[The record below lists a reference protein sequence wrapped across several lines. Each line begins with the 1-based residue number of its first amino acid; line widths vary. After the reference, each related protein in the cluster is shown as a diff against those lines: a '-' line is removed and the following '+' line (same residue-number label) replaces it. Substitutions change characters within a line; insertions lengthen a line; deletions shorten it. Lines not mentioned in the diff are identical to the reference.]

1 MEKKPFVTLEQ
12 LKEIEKTYPTPFHIY
27 DEKGFMENARKVNE
41 AFSWNKGF
49 REYFAVKA
57 EPNPFIIKKLK
68 EAGCGVDC
76 SSYTELMIAD
86 KLGFRNDEIMFSSN
100 DTPAEEFLLAKKLGA
115 TINIDAYNHIEF
127 LSTLAGFEFPET
139 MSLRYN
145 PGGVF
150 TMGTKIMDNPEESKF
165 GMTKAQLIQ
174 GIRDLQKLGVKK
186 FGMHSFL
193 DSNTVTNEYYPKLAQ
208 QLFELAL
215 EIREKTG
222 VSLDFINLSGGI
234 GVNYRPDEAPND
246 IAVIGEGVHRV
257 YDEVLTANGLGE
269 VKIYTELGRF
279 MLAPHGLLV
288 TRVLHRKQTYR
299 TYIGVDASAV
309 NLMRPAFYDAYHHI
323 TVIGKEEDKVKEIVD
338 VTGSLCE
345 NNDKFARQR
354 ELPVIDEGDLLVI
367 HDTGAHGF
375 SMGYQ
380 YNAKLRSSELLLQQ
394 DGSTRMIRRAER
406 PEDYFAT
413 LDGFEFEILPGIS
426 W

>member
-1 MEKKPFVTLEQ
+1 MKVPFITKDQ
-12 LKEIEKTYPTPFHIY
+12 LDKITAEFPTPFHLY
-27 DEKGFMENARKVNE
+27 DEHGIREKARALNT

-49 REYFAVKA
+49 KEFFAVKA
-57 EPNPFIIKKLK
+57 TPTPAILK
-68 EAGCGVDC
+68 ILQEEGCGADC
-76 SSYTELMIAD
+76 ASYVELILAN
-86 KLGFRNDEIMFSSN
+86 KCGFDNSEIMFSSN

-174 GIRDLQKLGVKK
+174 GIKDLQKLGVKK

-193 DSNTVTNEYYPKLAQ
+193 ASNTVTNEYYPKLAQ

-380 YNAKLRSSELLLQQ
+380 YNAKLRSAELLLQK

-413 LDGFEFEILPGIS
+413 LVGFEFEI
-426 W
+426 

>member
-1 MEKKPFVTLEQ
+1 MKVPFITKNQ
-12 LKEIEKTYPTPFHIY
+12 LDKITAEFPTPFHLY
-27 DEKGFMENARKVNE
+27 DEHGIREKARALNT

-49 REYFAVKA
+49 KEFFAVKA
-57 EPNPFIIKKLK
+57 TPTSAILK
-68 EAGCGVDC
+68 ILQEEGCGADC
-76 SSYTELMIAD
+76 ASYVELILANKCGFD
-86 KLGFRNDEIMFSSN
+86 KSEIMFSSN

-193 DSNTVTNEYYPKLAQ
+193 ASNTVTNEYYPKLAQ

>member
-1 MEKKPFVTLEQ
+1 MKVPFITKNQ
-12 LKEIEKTYPTPFHIY
+12 LDKITAEFPTPFHLY
-27 DEKGFMENARKVNE
+27 DEHGIREKARALNT

-49 REYFAVKA
+49 KEFFAVKA
-57 EPNPFIIKKLK
+57 TPTPAILK
-68 EAGCGVDC
+68 ILQEEGCGADC
-76 SSYTELMIAD
+76 ASYVELILAN
-86 KLGFRNDEIMFSSN
+86 KCGFDNSEIMFSSN

-150 TMGTKIMDNPEESKF
+150 TMGIKIMDNPEESKF

-174 GIRDLQKLGVKK
+174 GIKDLQKLGVKK

-193 DSNTVTNEYYPKLAQ
+193 ASNTVTNEYYPKLAQ

-380 YNAKLRSSELLLQQ
+380 YNAKLRSAELLLQQ

>member
-1 MEKKPFVTLEQ
+1 MKVPFITKDQ
-12 LKEIEKTYPTPFHIY
+12 LDKITAEFPTPFHLY
-27 DEKGFMENARKVNE
+27 DEHGIREKARALNT

-49 REYFAVKA
+49 KEFFAVKA
-57 EPNPFIIKKLK
+57 TPTPAILK
-68 EAGCGVDC
+68 ILQEEGCGADC
-76 SSYTELMIAD
+76 ASYVELILAN
-86 KLGFRNDEIMFSSN
+86 KCGFDNSEIMFSSN

-193 DSNTVTNEYYPKLAQ
+193 ASNTVTNEYYPKLAQ

-380 YNAKLRSSELLLQQ
+380 YNAKLRSAELLLQK

-413 LDGFEFEILPGIS
+413 LDGFEFEI
-426 W
+426 

>member
-1 MEKKPFVTLEQ
+1 MKVPFITKDQLEKITAEF
-12 LKEIEKTYPTPFHIY
+12 PTPFHLY
-27 DEKGFMENARKVNE
+27 DECGIREKARALNT

-49 REYFAVKA
+49 KEFFAVKA
-57 EPNPFIIKKLK
+57 TPTPAILK
-68 EAGCGVDC
+68 TLQEEGCGDDC
-76 SSYTELMIAD
+76 ASYVELILAN
-86 KLGFRNDEIMFSSN
+86 KCGFDNSEIMFSSN

-165 GMTKAQLIQ
+165 GMSKAQLIQ
-174 GIRDLQKLGVKK
+174 GIKDLQKLGVKK

-193 DSNTVTNEYYPKLAQ
+193 ASNTVTNEYYPKLAQ

-234 GVNYRPDEAPND
+234 GVNYRPDESPND

-345 NNDKFARQR
+345 NNDKFAKQR

-380 YNAKLRSSELLLQQ
+380 YNAKLRSAELLLQQ
-394 DGSTRMIRRAER
+394 DGSARMIRRAER

-413 LDGFEFEILPGIS
+413 LDGFEFEI
-426 W
+426 

>member
-1 MEKKPFVTLEQ
+1 MKVPFITKNQ
-12 LKEIEKTYPTPFHIY
+12 LDKITAEFPTPFHLY
-27 DEKGFMENARKVNE
+27 DEHGIREKARALNT

-49 REYFAVKA
+49 KEFFAVKA
-57 EPNPFIIKKLK
+57 TPTPAILK
-68 EAGCGVDC
+68 ILQEEGCGADC
-76 SSYTELMIAD
+76 ASYVELILANKCGFD
-86 KLGFRNDEIMFSSN
+86 KSEIMFSSN

-193 DSNTVTNEYYPKLAQ
+193 ASNTVTNEYYPKLAQ

-380 YNAKLRSSELLLQQ
+380 YNAKLRSAELLLQQ
-394 DGSTRMIRRAER
+394 DGSTCMIRRAER

>member
-1 MEKKPFVTLEQ
+1 MKVPFITKDQLEKITAEF
-12 LKEIEKTYPTPFHIY
+12 PTPFHLY
-27 DEKGFMENARKVNE
+27 DECGIREKARALNT

-49 REYFAVKA
+49 KEFFAVKA
-57 EPNPFIIKKLK
+57 TPTPAILK
-68 EAGCGVDC
+68 ILQEEGCGADC
-76 SSYTELMIAD
+76 ASYVELILAN
-86 KLGFRNDEIMFSSN
+86 KCGFDNSEIMFSSN

-165 GMTKAQLIQ
+165 GMSKAQLIQ
-174 GIRDLQKLGVKK
+174 GIKDLQKLGVKK

-193 DSNTVTNEYYPKLAQ
+193 ASNTVTNEYYPKLAQ

-246 IAVIGEGVHRV
+246 IAAIGEGVHRV

-380 YNAKLRSSELLLQQ
+380 YNAKLRSAELLLQQ
-394 DGSTRMIRRAER
+394 DGSARMIRRAER

-413 LDGFEFEILPGIS
+413 LDGFEFEI
-426 W
+426 

>member
-1 MEKKPFVTLEQ
+1 MKVPFITKNQ
-12 LKEIEKTYPTPFHIY
+12 LDKITAEFPTPFHLY
-27 DEKGFMENARKVNE
+27 DEHGIREKARALNT

-49 REYFAVKA
+49 KEFFAVKA
-57 EPNPFIIKKLK
+57 TPTPAILK
-68 EAGCGVDC
+68 ILQEEGCGADC
-76 SSYTELMIAD
+76 ASYVELILANKCGFD
-86 KLGFRNDEIMFSSN
+86 KSEIMFSSN

-193 DSNTVTNEYYPKLAQ
+193 ASNTVTNEYYPKLAQ

-375 SMGYQ
+375 STGYQ

>member
-1 MEKKPFVTLEQ
+1 MKVPFITKNQ
-12 LKEIEKTYPTPFHIY
+12 LDKITAEFPTPFHLY
-27 DEKGFMENARKVNE
+27 DEHGIREKARALNT

-49 REYFAVKA
+49 KEFFAVKA
-57 EPNPFIIKKLK
+57 TPTPAILK
-68 EAGCGVDC
+68 ILQEEGCGADC
-76 SSYTELMIAD
+76 ASYVELILANKCGFD
-86 KLGFRNDEIMFSSN
+86 KSEIMFSSN

-145 PGGVF
+145 PGGGF

-193 DSNTVTNEYYPKLAQ
+193 ASNTVTNEYYPKLAQ

-215 EIREKTG
+215 KIREKTG

>member
-1 MEKKPFVTLEQ
+1 MKVPFITKNQ
-12 LKEIEKTYPTPFHIY
+12 LDKITAEFPTPFHLY
-27 DEKGFMENARKVNE
+27 DEHGIREKASALNT

-49 REYFAVKA
+49 KEFFAVKA
-57 EPNPFIIKKLK
+57 TPTPAILK
-68 EAGCGVDC
+68 ILQEEGCGADC
-76 SSYTELMIAD
+76 ASYVELILANKCGFD
-86 KLGFRNDEIMFSSN
+86 KSEIMFSSN

-193 DSNTVTNEYYPKLAQ
+193 ASNTVTNEYYPKLAQ

>member
-1 MEKKPFVTLEQ
+1 MKVPFITKDQ
-12 LKEIEKTYPTPFHIY
+12 LDKITAEFPTPFHLY
-27 DEKGFMENARKVNE
+27 DEHGIREKARALNT

-49 REYFAVKA
+49 KEFFAVKA
-57 EPNPFIIKKLK
+57 TPTPAILK
-68 EAGCGVDC
+68 ILQEEGCGADC
-76 SSYTELMIAD
+76 ASYVELILAN
-86 KLGFRNDEIMFSSN
+86 KCGFDNSEIMFSSN

-193 DSNTVTNEYYPKLAQ
+193 ASNTVTNEYYPKLAQ

-380 YNAKLRSSELLLQQ
+380 YNAKLRSAELLLQK

>member
-1 MEKKPFVTLEQ
+1 MKVPFITKNQ
-12 LKEIEKTYPTPFHIY
+12 LDKITAEFPTPFHLY
-27 DEKGFMENARKVNE
+27 DEHGIREKARALNT

-49 REYFAVKA
+49 KEFFAVKA
-57 EPNPFIIKKLK
+57 TPTPAILK
-68 EAGCGVDC
+68 ILQEEGCGADC
-76 SSYTELMIAD
+76 ASYVELILANKCGFD
-86 KLGFRNDEIMFSSN
+86 KSEIMFSSN

-193 DSNTVTNEYYPKLAQ
+193 ASNTVTNEYYPKLAQ

-309 NLMRPAFYDAYHHI
+309 NLMRPAFYDAYHQI

-413 LDGFEFEILPGIS
+413 LDGFEFEI
-426 W
+426 

>member
-1 MEKKPFVTLEQ
+1 MKVPFITKNQ
-12 LKEIEKTYPTPFHIY
+12 LDKITAEFPTPFHLY
-27 DEKGFMENARKVNE
+27 DEHGIREKARALNT

-49 REYFAVKA
+49 KEFFAVKA
-57 EPNPFIIKKLK
+57 TPTPAILK
-68 EAGCGVDC
+68 ILQEEGCGADC
-76 SSYTELMIAD
+76 ASYVELILANKCGFD
-86 KLGFRNDEIMFSSN
+86 KSEIMFSSN

-193 DSNTVTNEYYPKLAQ
+193 ASNTVTNEYYPKLAQ

-309 NLMRPAFYDAYHHI
+309 NLMRPAFYDAYHQI

>member
-1 MEKKPFVTLEQ
+1 MKVPFITKNQ
-12 LKEIEKTYPTPFHIY
+12 LDKITAEFPTPFHLY
-27 DEKGFMENARKVNE
+27 DEHGIREKARALNT

-49 REYFAVKA
+49 KEFFAVKA
-57 EPNPFIIKKLK
+57 TPTPAILK
-68 EAGCGVDC
+68 ILQEEGCGADC
-76 SSYTELMIAD
+76 ASYVELILAN
-86 KLGFRNDEIMFSSN
+86 KCGFDNSEIMFSSN

-174 GIRDLQKLGVKK
+174 GIKDLQKLGVKK

-193 DSNTVTNEYYPKLAQ
+193 ASNTVTNEYYPKLAQ

-234 GVNYRPDEAPND
+234 GVNYRPDEAPNN

-380 YNAKLRSSELLLQQ
+380 YNAKLRSAELLLQK

-413 LDGFEFEILPGIS
+413 LDGFEFEI
-426 W
+426 

>member
-1 MEKKPFVTLEQ
+1 MKVPFITKDQ
-12 LKEIEKTYPTPFHIY
+12 LDKITAEFPTPFHLY
-27 DEKGFMENARKVNE
+27 DEHGIREKARALNT

-49 REYFAVKA
+49 KEFFAVKA
-57 EPNPFIIKKLK
+57 TPTPAILK
-68 EAGCGVDC
+68 ILQEEGCGADC
-76 SSYTELMIAD
+76 ASYVELILAN
-86 KLGFRNDEIMFSSN
+86 KCGFDNSEIMFSSN

-174 GIRDLQKLGVKK
+174 GIKDLQKLGVKK

-193 DSNTVTNEYYPKLAQ
+193 ASNTVTNEYYPKLAQ

-323 TVIGKEEDKVKEIVD
+323 TAIGKEEDKVKEIVD

>member
-1 MEKKPFVTLEQ
+1 MKVPFITKDQ
-12 LKEIEKTYPTPFHIY
+12 LDKITAEFPTPFHLY
-27 DEKGFMENARKVNE
+27 DEHGIREKARALNT

-49 REYFAVKA
+49 KEFFAVKA
-57 EPNPFIIKKLK
+57 TPTPTILK
-68 EAGCGVDC
+68 ILQEEGCGADC
-76 SSYTELMIAD
+76 ASYVELMLAN
-86 KLGFRNDEIMFSSN
+86 KCGFDNSEIMFSSN

-174 GIRDLQKLGVKK
+174 GIKDLQKLGVKK

-193 DSNTVTNEYYPKLAQ
+193 ASNTVTNEYYPKLAQ
-208 QLFELAL
+208 LLFELAL

-309 NLMRPAFYDAYHHI
+309 NLMRPAFYYAYHHI

-413 LDGFEFEILPGIS
+413 LDGFEFEI
-426 W
+426 

>member
-1 MEKKPFVTLEQ
+1 MKVPFITKDQLETITA
-12 LKEIEKTYPTPFHIY
+12 EFPTPFHLY
-27 DEKGFMENARKVNE
+27 DECGIREKARALNT

-49 REYFAVKA
+49 KEFFAVKA
-57 EPNPFIIKKLK
+57 TPTPAILK
-68 EAGCGVDC
+68 ILQEEGCGADC
-76 SSYTELMIAD
+76 ASYVELILAN
-86 KLGFRNDEIMFSSN
+86 KCGFDNSEIMFSSN

-193 DSNTVTNEYYPKLAQ
+193 ASNTVTNEYYPKLAQ

-380 YNAKLRSSELLLQQ
+380 YNAKLRSAELLLQQ

-413 LDGFEFEILPGIS
+413 LDGFEFEI
-426 W
+426 

>member
-1 MEKKPFVTLEQ
+1 MKVPFITKNQ
-12 LKEIEKTYPTPFHIY
+12 LDKITAEFPTPFHLY
-27 DEKGFMENARKVNE
+27 DEHGIREKARALNT

-49 REYFAVKA
+49 KEFFAVKA
-57 EPNPFIIKKLK
+57 TPTPAILK
-68 EAGCGVDC
+68 ILQEEGCGADC
-76 SSYTELMIAD
+76 ASYVELILANKCGFD
-86 KLGFRNDEIMFSSN
+86 KSEIMFSSN

-193 DSNTVTNEYYPKLAQ
+193 ASNTVTNEYYPKLAQ

-215 EIREKTG
+215 KIREKTG

-323 TVIGKEEDKVKEIVD
+323 TVIGKEEDKLKEIVD

>member
-1 MEKKPFVTLEQ
+1 MKVPFITKNQ
-12 LKEIEKTYPTPFHIY
+12 LDKITAEFPTPFHLY
-27 DEKGFMENARKVNE
+27 DEHGIREKARALNT

-49 REYFAVKA
+49 KEFFAVKA
-57 EPNPFIIKKLK
+57 TPTPAILK
-68 EAGCGVDC
+68 ILQEEGCGADC
-76 SSYTELMIAD
+76 ASYVELILANKCGFD
-86 KLGFRNDEIMFSSN
+86 KSEIMFSSN

-193 DSNTVTNEYYPKLAQ
+193 ASNTVTNEYYPKLAQ

-323 TVIGKEEDKVKEIVD
+323 TVIVKEEDKVKEIVD

>member
-1 MEKKPFVTLEQ
+1 MKVPFITKNQ
-12 LKEIEKTYPTPFHIY
+12 LDKITAEFPTPFHLY
-27 DEKGFMENARKVNE
+27 DEHGIREKARALNT

-49 REYFAVKA
+49 KEFFAVKA
-57 EPNPFIIKKLK
+57 TPTPAILK
-68 EAGCGVDC
+68 ILQEEGCGADC
-76 SSYTELMIAD
+76 ASYVELILAN
-86 KLGFRNDEIMFSSN
+86 KCGFDNSEIMFSSN

-174 GIRDLQKLGVKK
+174 GIKDLQKLGVKK

-193 DSNTVTNEYYPKLAQ
+193 ASNTVTNEYYPKLAQ

-380 YNAKLRSSELLLQQ
+380 YNAKLRSAELLLQQ

-413 LDGFEFEILPGIS
+413 LDGFEFEI
-426 W
+426 

>member
-1 MEKKPFVTLEQ
+1 MKVPFITKDQ
-12 LKEIEKTYPTPFHIY
+12 LDKITAEFPTPFHLY
-27 DEKGFMENARKVNE
+27 DEHGIREKARALNT

-49 REYFAVKA
+49 KEFFAVKA
-57 EPNPFIIKKLK
+57 TPTPAILK
-68 EAGCGVDC
+68 ILQEEGCGADC
-76 SSYTELMIAD
+76 ASYVELILAN
-86 KLGFRNDEIMFSSN
+86 KCGFDNSEIMFSSN

-174 GIRDLQKLGVKK
+174 GIKDLQKLGVKK

-193 DSNTVTNEYYPKLAQ
+193 ASNTVTNEYYPKLAQ

-222 VSLDFINLSGGI
+222 ISLDFINLSGGI

-323 TVIGKEEDKVKEIVD
+323 TAIGKEEDKVKEIVD

-380 YNAKLRSSELLLQQ
+380 YNAKLRSAELLLQQ

-413 LDGFEFEILPGIS
+413 LDGFEFEI
-426 W
+426 

>member
-1 MEKKPFVTLEQ
+1 MKVPFINKDQLEKITAEF
-12 LKEIEKTYPTPFHIY
+12 PTPFHLY
-27 DEKGFMENARKVNE
+27 DECGIREKARALNT

-49 REYFAVKA
+49 KEFFAVKA
-57 EPNPFIIKKLK
+57 TPTPAILK
-68 EAGCGVDC
+68 ILQEEGCGADC
-76 SSYTELMIAD
+76 ASYVELILANKCGFD
-86 KLGFRNDEIMFSSN
+86 KSEIMFSSN

-165 GMTKAQLIQ
+165 GMSKAQLIQ
-174 GIRDLQKLGVKK
+174 GIKDLQKLGVKK

-193 DSNTVTNEYYPKLAQ
+193 ASNTVTNEYYPKLAQ

-222 VSLDFINLSGGI
+222 VTLDFINLSGGI

-345 NNDKFARQR
+345 NNDKFAKQR

-380 YNAKLRSSELLLQQ
+380 YNAKLRSAELLLQQ

-413 LDGFEFEILPGIS
+413 LDGFEFEI
-426 W
+426 

>member
-1 MEKKPFVTLEQ
+1 MKVPFITKNQ
-12 LKEIEKTYPTPFHIY
+12 LDKITAEFPTPFHLY
-27 DEKGFMENARKVNE
+27 DEQGIREKARALNT

-49 REYFAVKA
+49 KEFFAVKA
-57 EPNPFIIKKLK
+57 TPTPAILK
-68 EAGCGVDC
+68 ILQEEGCGADC
-76 SSYTELMIAD
+76 ASYVELILANKCGFD
-86 KLGFRNDEIMFSSN
+86 KSEIMFSSN

-193 DSNTVTNEYYPKLAQ
+193 ASNTVTNEYYPKLAQ

>member
-1 MEKKPFVTLEQ
+1 MKVPFITKDQ
-12 LKEIEKTYPTPFHIY
+12 LDKITAEFPTPFHLY
-27 DEKGFMENARKVNE
+27 DEHGIREKARALNT

-49 REYFAVKA
+49 KEFFAVKA
-57 EPNPFIIKKLK
+57 TPTPAILK
-68 EAGCGVDC
+68 ILQEEGCGADC
-76 SSYTELMIAD
+76 ASYVELILAN
-86 KLGFRNDEIMFSSN
+86 KCGFDNSEIMFSSN

-174 GIRDLQKLGVKK
+174 GIKDLQKLGVKK

-193 DSNTVTNEYYPKLAQ
+193 ASNTVTNEYYPKLAQ

>member
-1 MEKKPFVTLEQ
+1 MKVPFITKDQ
-12 LKEIEKTYPTPFHIY
+12 LDKITAEFPTPFHLY
-27 DEKGFMENARKVNE
+27 DEHGIREKARALNT

-49 REYFAVKA
+49 KEFFAVKA
-57 EPNPFIIKKLK
+57 TPTPAILK
-68 EAGCGVDC
+68 ILQEEGCGADC
-76 SSYTELMIAD
+76 ASYVELILANKCGFD
-86 KLGFRNDEIMFSSN
+86 KSEIMFSSN

-193 DSNTVTNEYYPKLAQ
+193 ASNTVTNEYYPKLAQ
-208 QLFELAL
+208 LLFELAL

-380 YNAKLRSSELLLQQ
+380 YNAKLRSAELLLQK

-413 LDGFEFEILPGIS
+413 LDGFEFEI
-426 W
+426 

>member
-1 MEKKPFVTLEQ
+1 MKVPFITKDQ
-12 LKEIEKTYPTPFHIY
+12 LDKITAEFPTPFHLY
-27 DEKGFMENARKVNE
+27 DEHGIREKARALNT

-49 REYFAVKA
+49 KEFFAVKA
-57 EPNPFIIKKLK
+57 TPTPAILK
-68 EAGCGVDC
+68 ILQEEGCGADC
-76 SSYTELMIAD
+76 ASYVELILANKCGFD
-86 KLGFRNDEIMFSSN
+86 KSEIMFSSN

-193 DSNTVTNEYYPKLAQ
+193 ASNTVTNEYYPKLAQ

-380 YNAKLRSSELLLQQ
+380 YNAKLRSAELLLQK

-413 LDGFEFEILPGIS
+413 LDGFEFEI
-426 W
+426 

>member
-1 MEKKPFVTLEQ
+1 MKVPFITKDQLEKITAEF
-12 LKEIEKTYPTPFHIY
+12 PTPFHLY
-27 DEKGFMENARKVNE
+27 DECGIREKARALNT

-49 REYFAVKA
+49 KEFFAVKA
-57 EPNPFIIKKLK
+57 TPTPAILK
-68 EAGCGVDC
+68 ILQEEGCGADC
-76 SSYTELMIAD
+76 ASYVELILAN
-86 KLGFRNDEIMFSSN
+86 KCGFDNSEIMFSSN

-165 GMTKAQLIQ
+165 GMSKAQLIQ
-174 GIRDLQKLGVKK
+174 GIKDLQKLGVKK

-193 DSNTVTNEYYPKLAQ
+193 ASNTVTNEYYPKLAQ

-222 VSLDFINLSGGI
+222 VTLDFINLSGGI

-246 IAVIGEGVHRV
+246 IAAIGEGVHRV

-345 NNDKFARQR
+345 NNDKFAKQR

-380 YNAKLRSSELLLQQ
+380 YNAKLRSAELLLQQ
-394 DGSTRMIRRAER
+394 DGSARMIRRAER

-413 LDGFEFEILPGIS
+413 LDGFEFEI
-426 W
+426 

>member
-1 MEKKPFVTLEQ
+1 MKVPFITKDQ
-12 LKEIEKTYPTPFHIY
+12 LDKITAEFPTPFHLY
-27 DEKGFMENARKVNE
+27 DEHGIREKARALNT

-49 REYFAVKA
+49 KEFFAVKA
-57 EPNPFIIKKLK
+57 TPTPAILK
-68 EAGCGVDC
+68 ILQEEGCGADC
-76 SSYTELMIAD
+76 ASYVELILAN
-86 KLGFRNDEIMFSSN
+86 KCGFDNSEIMFSSN

-193 DSNTVTNEYYPKLAQ
+193 ASNTVTNEYYPKLAQ

-299 TYIGVDASAV
+299 TYIGVDASTV

-380 YNAKLRSSELLLQQ
+380 YNAKLRSAELLLQK

-413 LDGFEFEILPGIS
+413 LDGFEFEN
-426 W
+426 

>member
-1 MEKKPFVTLEQ
+1 MKVPFITKNQ
-12 LKEIEKTYPTPFHIY
+12 LDKITAEFPTPFHLY
-27 DEKGFMENARKVNE
+27 DECGIREKARALNT

-49 REYFAVKA
+49 KEFFAVKA
-57 EPNPFIIKKLK
+57 TPTPAILK
-68 EAGCGVDC
+68 ILQEEGCGADC
-76 SSYTELMIAD
+76 ASYVELILAN
-86 KLGFRNDEIMFSSN
+86 KCGFDNSEIMFSSN

-165 GMTKAQLIQ
+165 GMSKAQLIQ
-174 GIRDLQKLGVKK
+174 GIKDLQKLGVKK

-193 DSNTVTNEYYPKLAQ
+193 ASNTVTNEYYPKLAQ

-246 IAVIGEGVHRV
+246 IAAIGEGVHRV

-380 YNAKLRSSELLLQQ
+380 YNAKLRSAELLLQQ
-394 DGSTRMIRRAER
+394 DGSARMIRRAER

>member
-1 MEKKPFVTLEQ
+1 MKVPFITKDQLEKITAEF
-12 LKEIEKTYPTPFHIY
+12 PTPFHLY
-27 DEKGFMENARKVNE
+27 DECGIREKARALNT

-49 REYFAVKA
+49 KEFFAVKA
-57 EPNPFIIKKLK
+57 TPTPAILK
-68 EAGCGVDC
+68 ILQEEGCGADC
-76 SSYTELMIAD
+76 ASYVELILAN
-86 KLGFRNDEIMFSSN
+86 KCGFDNSEIMFSSN

-150 TMGTKIMDNPEESKF
+150 IMGTKIMDNPEESKF
-165 GMTKAQLIQ
+165 GMSKAQLIQ
-174 GIRDLQKLGVKK
+174 GIKDLQKLGVKK

-193 DSNTVTNEYYPKLAQ
+193 ASNTVTNEYYPKLAQ

-222 VSLDFINLSGGI
+222 VTLDFINLSGGI

-246 IAVIGEGVHRV
+246 IAAIGEGVHRV

-345 NNDKFARQR
+345 NNDKFAKQR

-380 YNAKLRSSELLLQQ
+380 YNAKLRSAELLLQQ
-394 DGSTRMIRRAER
+394 DGSARMIRRAER

-413 LDGFEFEILPGIS
+413 LDGFEFEI
-426 W
+426 

>member
-1 MEKKPFVTLEQ
+1 MKVPFITKNQ
-12 LKEIEKTYPTPFHIY
+12 LDKITAEFPTPFHLY
-27 DEKGFMENARKVNE
+27 DEHGIREKARTLNK

-49 REYFAVKA
+49 KEFFAVKA
-57 EPNPFIIKKLK
+57 TPTPAILK
-68 EAGCGVDC
+68 ILQEEGCGADC
-76 SSYTELMIAD
+76 ASYVELILAN
-86 KLGFRNDEIMFSSN
+86 KCGFDNSEIMFSSN

-127 LSTLAGFEFPET
+127 LSTSAGFEFPET

-174 GIRDLQKLGVKK
+174 GIKDLQKLGVKK

-193 DSNTVTNEYYPKLAQ
+193 ASNTVTNEYYPKLAQ

-380 YNAKLRSSELLLQQ
+380 YNAKLRSAELLLQQ

-413 LDGFEFEILPGIS
+413 LDGFEFEI
-426 W
+426 

>member
-1 MEKKPFVTLEQ
+1 MKVPFITKDQ
-12 LKEIEKTYPTPFHIY
+12 LDKITAEFPTPFHLY
-27 DEKGFMENARKVNE
+27 DEHGIREKARALNT

-49 REYFAVKA
+49 KEFFAVKA
-57 EPNPFIIKKLK
+57 TPTPAILK
-68 EAGCGVDC
+68 ILQEEGCGADC
-76 SSYTELMIAD
+76 ASYVELILANKCGFD
-86 KLGFRNDEIMFSSN
+86 KSEIMFSSN

-193 DSNTVTNEYYPKLAQ
+193 ASNTVTNEYYPKLAQ

-288 TRVLHRKQTYR
+288 TRVSHRKQTYR

>member
-1 MEKKPFVTLEQ
+1 MKVPFITKNQ
-12 LKEIEKTYPTPFHIY
+12 LDKITAEFPTPFHLY
-27 DEKGFMENARKVNE
+27 DEHGIREKARALNT

-49 REYFAVKA
+49 KEFFAVKA
-57 EPNPFIIKKLK
+57 TPTPAILK
-68 EAGCGVDC
+68 ILQEEGCGADC
-76 SSYTELMIAD
+76 ASYVELILAN
-86 KLGFRNDEIMFSSN
+86 KCGFDNSEIMFSSN
-100 DTPAEEFLLAKKLGA
+100 DTPAEEFLLAKKLRA

-174 GIRDLQKLGVKK
+174 GIKDLQKLGVKK

-193 DSNTVTNEYYPKLAQ
+193 ASNTVTNEYYPKLAQ

-234 GVNYRPDEAPND
+234 GVNYRPDEAPNN

-380 YNAKLRSSELLLQQ
+380 YNAKLRSAELLLQQ
-394 DGSTRMIRRAER
+394 DGSTCMIRRAER

>member
-1 MEKKPFVTLEQ
+1 MKVPFITKDQ
-12 LKEIEKTYPTPFHIY
+12 LDKITAEFPTPFHLY
-27 DEKGFMENARKVNE
+27 DEHGIREKARALNT

-49 REYFAVKA
+49 KEFFAVKA
-57 EPNPFIIKKLK
+57 TPTPAILK
-68 EAGCGVDC
+68 ILQEEGCGADC
-76 SSYTELMIAD
+76 ASYVELILANKCGFD
-86 KLGFRNDEIMFSSN
+86 KSEIMFSSN

-193 DSNTVTNEYYPKLAQ
+193 ASNTVANEYYPKLAQ

-380 YNAKLRSSELLLQQ
+380 YNAKLRSAELLLQK

-413 LDGFEFEILPGIS
+413 LDGFEFEI
-426 W
+426 

>member
-1 MEKKPFVTLEQ
+1 MKVPFITKDQ
-12 LKEIEKTYPTPFHIY
+12 LDKITAEFPTPFHLY
-27 DEKGFMENARKVNE
+27 DEHGIREKARALNT

-49 REYFAVKA
+49 KEFFAVKA
-57 EPNPFIIKKLK
+57 TPTPAILK
-68 EAGCGVDC
+68 ILQEEGCGADC
-76 SSYTELMIAD
+76 ASYVELILANKCGFD
-86 KLGFRNDEIMFSSN
+86 KSEIMFSSN

-193 DSNTVTNEYYPKLAQ
+193 ASNTVTNEYYPKLAQ

-323 TVIGKEEDKVKEIVD
+323 TVIGKEEDKVKEIAD

-380 YNAKLRSSELLLQQ
+380 YNAKLRSAELLLQK

-413 LDGFEFEILPGIS
+413 LDGFEFEI
-426 W
+426 

>member
-1 MEKKPFVTLEQ
+1 MKVPFITKNQ
-12 LKEIEKTYPTPFHIY
+12 LDKITAEFPTPFHLY
-27 DEKGFMENARKVNE
+27 DEHGIREKVRALNT

-49 REYFAVKA
+49 KEFFAVKA
-57 EPNPFIIKKLK
+57 TPTPAILK
-68 EAGCGVDC
+68 ILQEEGCGSDC
-76 SSYTELMIAD
+76 ASYVELILAN
-86 KLGFRNDEIMFSSN
+86 KCGFDNSEIMFSSN

-174 GIRDLQKLGVKK
+174 GIKDLQKLGVKK

-193 DSNTVTNEYYPKLAQ
+193 ASNTVTNEYYPKLAQ

-323 TVIGKEEDKVKEIVD
+323 TVIGKKEDKVKEIVD

-380 YNAKLRSSELLLQQ
+380 YNAKLRSAELLLQQ

-413 LDGFEFEILPGIS
+413 LDGFEFEILPEIS

>member
-1 MEKKPFVTLEQ
+1 MKVPFITKNQ
-12 LKEIEKTYPTPFHIY
+12 LDKITAEFPTPFHLY
-27 DEKGFMENARKVNE
+27 DEHGIREKARALNT

-49 REYFAVKA
+49 KEFFAVKA
-57 EPNPFIIKKLK
+57 TPTPAILK
-68 EAGCGVDC
+68 ILQEEGCGADC
-76 SSYTELMIAD
+76 ASYVELILANKCGFD
-86 KLGFRNDEIMFSSN
+86 KSEIMFSSN

-145 PGGVF
+145 PGGDF

-193 DSNTVTNEYYPKLAQ
+193 ASNTVTNEYYPKLAQ

-234 GVNYRPDEAPND
+234 GVNYRPDEVSND

>member
-1 MEKKPFVTLEQ
+1 MKVPFITKNQ
-12 LKEIEKTYPTPFHIY
+12 LDKITAEFPTPFHLY
-27 DEKGFMENARKVNE
+27 DEHGIREKARALNT

-49 REYFAVKA
+49 KEFFAVKA
-57 EPNPFIIKKLK
+57 TPTPAILK
-68 EAGCGVDC
+68 ILQEEGCGADC
-76 SSYTELMIAD
+76 ASYVELILANKCGFD
-86 KLGFRNDEIMFSSN
+86 KSEIMFSSN

-145 PGGVF
+145 PGGIF

-193 DSNTVTNEYYPKLAQ
+193 ASNTVTNEYYPKLAQ

>member
-1 MEKKPFVTLEQ
+1 MKVPFITKNQ
-12 LKEIEKTYPTPFHIY
+12 LDKITAEFPTPFHLY
-27 DEKGFMENARKVNE
+27 DEHGIREKARALNT

-49 REYFAVKA
+49 KEFFAVKA
-57 EPNPFIIKKLK
+57 TPTPAILK
-68 EAGCGVDC
+68 ILQEEGCGADC
-76 SSYTELMIAD
+76 ASYVELILAN
-86 KLGFRNDEIMFSSN
+86 KCGFDNSEIMFSSN

-193 DSNTVTNEYYPKLAQ
+193 ASNTVTNEYYPKLAQ

-380 YNAKLRSSELLLQQ
+380 YNAKLRSAELLLQQ